1 MIVINLIFQVS
12 KDHKQSLKKKY
23 FLKIYFIEVELI
35 YNVVLISD
43 VQKCDSGIHMYTCTY
58 ILTYTF
64 FSILLS
70 IMVYYYI

>member
-43 VQKCDSGIHMYTCTY
+43 VQHSGSVIHIFLKRLSAGETN
-58 ILTYTF
+58 LVP
-64 FSILLS
+64 FS
-70 IMVYYYI
+70 